1 MTARAAFKQDDV
13 RRAVKGATDGGIVIG
28 RVEVQPDGK
37 IVIIP
42 KSTAANDGE
51 SDDFFKGF

>member
-13 RRAVKGATDGGIVIG
+13 RRAVKGATDAGLVIG

-42 KSTAANDGE
+42 QSSAANDAE
-51 SDDFFKGF
+51 SDGSWKGF